1 VDKKVALNAIRK
13 AKAAHIKW
21 RSYAQALVAG
31 VDVSDEKVPV
41 AHTNCDF
48 GRWYYGQGQA
58 ELGGLDSFQGIAAPH
73 EMLHAIY
80 SKIFD
85 TLYRQEKRSLLQKIF
100 ARETAHGRY
109 DQARAY
115 MADLVAA
122 SETLLT
128 AIDLLEKEIVSLDD
142 D

>member
-1 VDKKVALNAIRK
+1 MDKKLALNMIRK

-31 VDVSDEKVPV
+31 VEVSDEKVPV
-41 AHTNCDF
+41 VHTSCEF

-58 ELGGLDSFQGIAAPH
+58 ELGALDSFQGIAAPH

-80 SKIFD
+80 GKIFN
-85 TLYRQEKRSLLQKIF
+85 TLYRQEKKSLMQKLF
-100 ARETAHGRY
+100 VRESSQDRY
-109 DQARAY
+109 DRARAY
-115 MADLVAA
+115 MVDLVAA

-128 AIDLLEKEIVSLDD
+128 AIEMLEKEVLGLDA
-142 D
+142 